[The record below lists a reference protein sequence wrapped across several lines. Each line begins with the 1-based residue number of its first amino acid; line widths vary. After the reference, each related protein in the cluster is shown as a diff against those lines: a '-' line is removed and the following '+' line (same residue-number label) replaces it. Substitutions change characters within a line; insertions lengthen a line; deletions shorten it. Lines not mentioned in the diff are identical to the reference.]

1 MNQLQPN
8 EALSQALRAELVS
21 RVRKASPAHRR
32 KRLRLWLG
40 ACTVA
45 GIGLVGGVGAATAG
59 YFVMPGGQEVTSL
72 SKPITGTYAGTAT
85 IDLGEPPSEATGVE
99 MKLTCLTPGYLKIGD
114 RGGGLGCT
122 SEDLLRGP
130 STARGINPLI
140 PGETS
145 ITISTGSITRWE
157 ITVQYVK
164 QETTEWA
171 INKDGKTYGM
181 ENENG
186 APDLVA
192 VLATNNVRGYVY
204 NTDLEEATG
213 TAAMKTFKSPA
224 DALAWQEARG
234 DAPVSIPV
242 YDVDGKTV
250 VGEFVIGGGP
260 PPFEDGQEGKSSSG
274 TQ

>member
-21 RVRKASPAHRR
+21 RVQKASPARRR

-40 ACTVA
+40 ASTVA
-45 GIGLVGGVGAATAG
+45 GIGLAGGVGAAAAG

-72 SKPITGTYAGTAT
+72 SKPITGTYEGSAT
-85 IDLGEPPSEATGVE
+85 IDLGEPPAGTTGIE
-99 MKLTCLTPGYLKIGD
+99 MELTCLTPGYLKIGE
-114 RGGGLGCT
+114 RGGGVGCT
-122 SEDLLRGP
+122 SEDLTSGP
-130 STARGINPLI
+130 YSARGIDPLI

-145 ITISTGSITRWE
+145 ITISTGSITRWR
-157 ITVQYVK
+157 ITVNYVN
-164 QETTEWA
+164 QETTDWA

-186 APDLVA
+186 APDLIA
-192 VLATNNVRGYVY
+192 VLATNNIRGYVY
-204 NTDLEEATG
+204 NTDLEEANG
-213 TAAMKTFKSPA
+213 TAAMRTFRSPA

-234 DAPVSIPV
+234 NAPVSIPV

-250 VGEFVIGGGP
+250 VGEFVIGGGNRQMVESP
-260 PPFEDGQEGKSSSG
+260 PSA